1 MKEGLEDVSIF
12 NEENIINKVE
22 NKEIFLF
29 YQVLVSLYN
38 ICIDDVHL

>member
-29 YQVLVSLYN
+29 YQVLVSMYN
-38 ICIDDVHL
+38 ISIDDVHL